1 MSEEGKDV
9 RAGWD
14 HATAVD
20 GTAKELVAFREG
32 AAPTGKRLVAAPEVG
47 AGGVEVEATWPPACV
62 LALGSRGR
70 RVRGGAGAREGM
82 GGRDPGAVGHA
93 KGNLRCGVAHLR
105 ECVSVGGG
113 REGGR
118 LAGCSMAGDGGPG
131 VVGGRGR
138 KERGLIPCC
147 KT

>member
-20 GTAKELVAFREG
+20 GGAKELVAFREG
-32 AAPTGKRLVAAPEVG
+32 AAPTGKRPAAAPEAG

-82 GGRDPGAVGHA
+82 GGRDLGAVGRA
-93 KGNLRCGVAHLR
+93 RGNLRCDVAHLR
-105 ECVSVGGG
+105 ESVGGG
-113 REGGR
+113 EGGWR
-118 LAGCSMAGDGGPG
+118 VAPWPVMVARGWWEGEGGK
-131 VVGGRGR
+131 
-138 KERGLIPCC
+138 KEA
-147 KT
+147 